1 MVAHAENDVTEI
13 KQTAAG
19 ENTVMVSWKKAEGAY
34 GYNVYISTDGVTF
47 VRTTKGSEC
56 DVYNDTKKKISNLT
70 AGSTY
75 YVSIE
80 AVYKD
85 SEGNIT
91 SGTMSDKVE
100 VVTAPSASKIF
111 TSSIKETKTSPNAIS
126 FKWGSVRGAN
136 RYILYVNDKKIA
148 TVKKTSAKVKVKV
161 GSVNTV
167 RITPVRQSTSGFLAK
182 GGHAEAYDLYA
193 APGKP
198 CKVASF
204 KRNNYTWYP
213 TVSNKVMVGWNK
225 SARDKYEPSGYQVQ
239 IYSLKNKN

>member
-1 MVAHAENDVTEI
+1 MKTKKISIIRMIIMTVIAVCFFCNLTMVVHAENDVTGI

-167 RITPVRQSTSGFLAK
+167 RITPVRQ
-182 GGHAEAYDLYA
+182 
-193 APGKP
+193 
-198 CKVASF
+198 
-204 KRNNYTWYP
+204 
-213 TVSNKVMVGWNK
+213 
-225 SARDKYEPSGYQVQ
+225 
-239 IYSLKNKN
+239 